1 MKWSLFCCFLG
12 ILGLHGCE
20 SKARNV
26 DYVTIPSEEREEEVE
41 IEERDSS
48 LHRALA
54 SYQLVDIHELD
65 STILVDLK
73 YASADNFMK
82 HPLYDTL
89 DRVFLQRDV
98 AERIVRCQQF
108 LRDSFPNYSLLIY
121 DGVRPL
127 EVQREM
133 WKALDSIPPAL
144 RGKFVSN
151 PAYGSVHNYG
161 AAVDIT
167 ICDDRGVPLD
177 MGAGYDDFREIAFPK
192 YEARFLKSGELSMQ
206 QLENRKLLRAVMASQ
221 GFRNIPSEWWHFN
234 ACSRDQAAAKYQKL
248 IYETGDGEQWKQP
261 LSRK

>member
-1 MKWSLFCCFLG
+1 MKWNLVYYILG
-12 ILGLHGCE
+12 ILALNACTSNEKEIGME
-20 SKARNV
+20 A
-26 DYVTIPSEEREEEVE
+26 IPEELVEAPIEVQT
-41 IEERDSS
+41 RDST
-48 LHRALA
+48 LHFALA
-54 SYQLVDIHELD
+54 SYNLIDIHELD

-73 YASADNFMK
+73 YATSDNFMK
-82 HPLYDTL
+82 IQLYDTL

-108 LRDSFPNYSLLIY
+108 LKDSFPNYSLLIY

-133 WKALDSIPPAL
+133 WNALDSIPPAE

-151 PAYGSVHNYG
+151 PAYGSVHNFG

-167 ICDDRGVPLD
+167 ICDENGIPLD

-192 YEARFLKSGELSMQ
+192 YETRFLKSGELTQ
-206 QLENRKLLRAVMASQ
+206 YQVENRKLLRAVMASQ

-234 ACSRDQAAAKYQKL
+234 ACSRNQAARKYSKL
-248 IYETGDGEQWKQP
+248 IFETGDATKWK
-261 LSRK
+261 